1 MTDTEA
7 VVSRFFAALSALKE
21 RKRITGYAGFAKSH
35 GVARSNMHLLKD
47 EPWRGIFRAGWLA
60 ELVRDY
66 GVDAHWLL
74 TGEGEMFPQDKSD
87 KTQEP

>member
-7 VVSRFFAALSALKE
+7 VVNRFFAALSALKE

-74 TGEGEMFPQDKSD
+74 TGEGEMFSRKSPS
-87 KTQEP
+87 KTPKP